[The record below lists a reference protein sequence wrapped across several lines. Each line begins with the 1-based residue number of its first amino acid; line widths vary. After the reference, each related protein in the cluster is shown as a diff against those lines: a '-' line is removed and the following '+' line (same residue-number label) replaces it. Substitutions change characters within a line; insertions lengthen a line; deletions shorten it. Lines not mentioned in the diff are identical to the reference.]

1 MTINTRHC
9 TNDAYSNQN
18 TTAGNTYCML
28 SAIDDV
34 IEFSKQPCHRYYYST
49 IQMRKQHWRGD
60 SDILRMEK
68 NPILC
73 CFSEMGRKINHRH
86 IEKEKWDLII
96 TNEVK
101 IFRESVINI
110 VSRSPKPSP
119 LQVHH
124 ALWFIGCS
132 SHE

>member
-9 TNDAYSNQN
+9 KNDAYSNQN
-18 TTAGNTYCML
+18 TIAGNTYCML

-49 IQMRKQHWRGD
+49 IQMRKQRWRGD
-60 SDILRMEK
+60 SDILKLEK
-68 NPILC
+68 NHILC

-101 IFRESVINI
+101 NFRESVINI

-119 LQVHH
+119 LQVYW
-124 ALWFIGCS
+124 LLVS
-132 SHE
+132 